1 MEECGTIDL
10 EPLKISKYKGLR
22 YFIILNPLLGL
33 NGYAELP
40 ENWKDGKEE
49 YIEVHG
55 GVTYKGYVRDGK
67 EKVRVIGFDTLHAF
81 DRPEDWPLFRV
92 ETECRHS
99 INEIIEVMEENEEE
113 TEEEQECNSWKQSKA
128 LRDGDL

>member
-1 MEECGTIDL
+1 M
-10 EPLKISKYKGLR
+10 
-22 YFIILNPLLGL
+22 
-33 NGYAELP
+33 
-40 ENWKDGKEE
+40 
-49 YIEVHG
+49 
-55 GVTYKGYVRDGK
+55 
-67 EKVRVIGFDTLHAF
+67 IGFDTLHAF

-113 TEEEQECNSWKQSKA
+113 TEEEQEWNSWKQSKA